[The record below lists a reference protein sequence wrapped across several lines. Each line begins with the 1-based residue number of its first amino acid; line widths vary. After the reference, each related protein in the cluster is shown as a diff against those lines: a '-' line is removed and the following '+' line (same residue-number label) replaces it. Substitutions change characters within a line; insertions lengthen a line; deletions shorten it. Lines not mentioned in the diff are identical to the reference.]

1 MKILLNVGCGHSNMS
16 MLNGFSPKT
25 WKEIRLDID
34 ESVKPD
40 IVGSLTIANSFL
52 YG

>member
-1 MKILLNVGCGHSNMS
+1 MQTLLNVRCGHSKMS

-25 WKEIRLDID
+25 CKEIRLDID
-34 ESVKPD
+34 KSVKPD